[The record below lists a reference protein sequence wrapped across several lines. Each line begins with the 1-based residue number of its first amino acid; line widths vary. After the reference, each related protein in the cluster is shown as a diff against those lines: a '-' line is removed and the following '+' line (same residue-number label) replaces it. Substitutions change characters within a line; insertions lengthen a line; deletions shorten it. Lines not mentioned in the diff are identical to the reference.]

1 MSDASTGVAQAALAY
16 RRVRRGAWPSSSV
29 QADDTE
35 TRSSVAEL
43 HHGYKVDFNDMVYNN
58 HSILLDYQEPRRPS
72 QAAWPSDNTYRLN
85 HILTINLMAPIL
97 PNGFVSQR
105 NYHDMQENGSYDASG
120 LRFHADEH
128 TIEREENNK
137 MNEETQAGKD
147 YFWIYVALAT
157 AALVGVVVMA
167 KLSENDKYDP
177 IRAQQNEEVA
187 RMNIRVLN

>member
-1 MSDASTGVAQAALAY
+1 MPAT
-16 RRVRRGAWPSSSV
+16 VRMR
-29 QADDTE
+29 
-35 TRSSVAEL
+35 
-43 HHGYKVDFNDMVYNN
+43 
-58 HSILLDYQEPRRPS
+58 
-72 QAAWPSDNTYRLN
+72 
-85 HILTINLMAPIL
+85 
-97 PNGFVSQR
+97 
-105 NYHDMQENGSYDASG
+105 

-137 MNEETQAGKD
+137 MTEETQTGKD

-167 KLSENDKYDP
+167 KLSENEKYDP